1 MAAAGEEA
9 APAAD
14 WALPS
19 EVEVL
24 ESIYLEELRVA
35 RGGSRSE
42 PWEICITLHPAT
54 AEDQDSQYVRFT
66 LVLSVPPQYP
76 DKAPEIAIRNPR
88 GLSDEQI
95 QKISQTLG
103 HVAEARLGTEVLY
116 ELIEKGKEI
125 LTDNNIPHGQCVIC
139 LYGFQEREA
148 FTKTQ
153 CYHYFHSHCLARY
166 AQHME
171 EEVLMQ
177 QEEREQHLA
186 PSPKQ
191 EVGVQCPVCR
201 ETLVYD
207 LCALKAAPPPQHP
220 LEPYRPDAKTLQ
232 HQEEL
237 RLIFKRQQEKGGI
250 IDPEAERNR
259 YFISLQ
265 APPATVDPGQTA
277 SASEPQATASAVDSP
292 QPPCQPSAP
301 EPARSPE
308 ARAEARQPERP
319 AVPREQQS
327 KRERLRGERLGLRG
341 QGRQLCSDAQRAAEE
356 PCHLLHGPRG
366 SRGFSQRPERREERS
381 QRSGGRHSQEFPK
394 PHSRNRAAALAER
407 KELCP
412 EDPSPVTGTLDL
424 KEDYHNV
431 GRWTPEQGAEC
442 QGNEENP
449 ALNRS
454 DHRAAPSWQGHHR
467 PWDCGRWERSRVQER
482 GSYPRAPRG
491 RGVFRPGGRR
501 EAHLLEKE
509 SGS

>member
-1 MAAAGEEA
+1 
-9 APAAD
+9 
-14 WALPS
+14 S
-19 EVEVL
+19 
-24 ESIYLEELRVA
+24 
-35 RGGSRSE
+35 
-42 PWEICITLHPAT
+42 ITLYPAT
-54 AEDQDSQYVRFT
+54 AQDQDSQYVRFT
-66 LVLSVPPQYP
+66 LLLSVPPQYP
-76 DKAPEIAIRNPR
+76 NKAPEISIRNPR

-95 QKISQTLG
+95 KKISQTLRG
-103 HVAEARLGTEVLY
+103 VAEARLGTEVLY

-171 EEVLMQ
+171 EEILMQ
-177 QEEREQHLA
+177 QEEREQHLV

-191 EVGVQCPVCR
+191 DIGVQCPVCR

-220 LEPYRPDAKTLQ
+220 LEPYKPDAKMLQ

-265 APPATVDPGQTA
+265 VPPATVSPSQA
-277 SASEPQATASAVDSP
+277 AAASEPPVSASPVDTS
-292 QPPCQPSAP
+292 SAP
-301 EPARSPE
+301 ETAKGPE
-308 ARAEARQPERP
+308 ARAEPGQPERP
-319 AVPREQQS
+319 ALPREQQS
-327 KRERLRGERLGLRG
+327 KRERHRGERPSPRG
-341 QGRQLCSDAQRAAEE
+341 RGRQLCSSLQEPTEE
-356 PCHLLHGPRG
+356 GCHLLHGSRG
-366 SRGFSQRPERREERS
+366 PRGFSRRPEQRP
-381 QRSGGRHSQEFPK
+381 GGRHSQEFPK
-394 PHSRNRAAALAER
+394 PHSRSRASALAER

-412 EDPSPVTGTLDL
+412 EDPSPVTEAVDL
-424 KEDYHNV
+424 KEEHCEV
-431 GRWTPEQGAEC
+431 ERWTPEKGAESR
-442 QGNEENP
+442 GREKENL
-449 ALNRS
+449 AFNRS
-454 DHRAAPSWQGHHR
+454 DHRAASSWQGHHR

-491 RGVFRPGGRR
+491 RGVFRPSGRR
-501 EAHLLEKE
+501 EAHFHEKE

>member
-1 MAAAGEEA
+1 R
-9 APAAD
+9 
-14 WALPS
+14 W
-19 EVEVL
+19 
-24 ESIYLEELRVA
+24 
-35 RGGSRSE
+35 E
-42 PWEICITLHPAT
+42 PWEISITLHPAT
-54 AEDQDSQYVRFT
+54 GQDQDSQYVRFT
-66 LVLSVPPQYP
+66 LLLSVPPQYP
-76 DKAPEIAIRNPR
+76 NKAPEISIRNPR

-95 QKISQTLG
+95 QKISQTLRSL
-103 HVAEARLGTEVLY
+103 AEARLGTEVLY

-171 EEVLMQ
+171 EEILMQ

-191 EVGVQCPVCR
+191 EEGVQCPVCR

-232 HQEEL
+232 HREEL
-237 RLIFKRQQEKGGI
+237 RLIFQRQQEKGGI

-265 APPATVDPGQTA
+265 APPAAVDPGQA
-277 SASEPQATASAVDSP
+277 AAASELPVSGSAGTGAQLPSRA
-292 QPPCQPSAP
+292 SAP
-301 EPARSPE
+301 EPAKVPE
-308 ARAEARQPERP
+308 AGAEPERP
-319 AVPREQQS
+319 ERPPVPREQQS
-327 KRERLRGERLGLRG
+327 KRERLRGERPGPRG
-341 QGRQLCSDAQRAAEE
+341 QGRQACGGLQEPAEE
-356 PCHLLHGPRG
+356 TCRPLRGSRG
-366 SRGFSQRPERREERS
+366 SRGFSRRP
-381 QRSGGRHSQEFPK
+381 GARHGQEFPK
-394 PHSRNRAAALAER
+394 PHSRSRAAALAER

-412 EDPSPVTGTLDL
+412 EDPSPVTEAVDL
-424 KEDYHNV
+424 KEEHRDV
-431 GRWTPEQGAEC
+431 EKWTPEEGAEA
-442 QGNEENP
+442 QSREKEN
-449 ALNRS
+449 LTFNRS
-454 DHRAAPSWQGHHR
+454 DRRAAPGWQGHHR

-482 GSYPRAPRG
+482 GSYSRAPRG
-491 RGVFRPGGRR
+491 RGAFRPSGHG
-501 EAHLLEKE
+501 EAHLEKE

>member
-9 APAAD
+9 EATD
-14 WALPS
+14 WALPP

-35 RGGSRSE
+35 RGRGRWE
-42 PWEICITLHPAT
+42 PWEISITLHPAT
-54 AEDQDSQYVRFT
+54 AQDQDSQYVCFT

-76 DKAPEIAIRNPR
+76 NKAPGISIRNPR

-95 QKISQTLG
+95 QKISQTLRS
-103 HVAEARLGTEVLY
+103 VAEARLGTEVLY

-171 EEVLMQ
+171 EEILVQ

-220 LEPYRPDAKTLQ
+220 L
-232 HQEEL
+232 
-237 RLIFKRQQEKGGI
+237 
-250 IDPEAERNR
+250 
-259 YFISLQ
+259 
-265 APPATVDPGQTA
+265 PPAAVDPGQA
-277 SASEPQATASAVDSP
+277 AAASELPVSASAVDVP
-292 QPPCQPSAP
+292 QPPSQASAP
-301 EPARSPE
+301 APAGVPE
-308 ARAEARQPERP
+308 AEPGRPERP
-319 AVPREQQS
+319 PVPREQQS
-327 KRERLRGERLGLRG
+327 KRERHRGERPGPRG
-341 QGRQLCSDAQRAAEE
+341 QGGQSCRGLQEPAEE
-356 PCHLLHGPRG
+356 ACHPLHGSRVP
-366 SRGFSQRPERREERS
+366 RGFSRRPERRP
-381 QRSGGRHSQEFPK
+381 GGRHSEEFPK
-394 PHSRNRAAALAER
+394 PLSRSRAAALAER

-412 EDPSPVTGTLDL
+412 EDPSPVTEVVDL
-424 KEDYHNV
+424 KEEHRDV
-431 GRWTPEQGAEC
+431 ERWTPEEGAKARGREK
-442 QGNEENP
+442 EN
-449 ALNRS
+449 LVFNRS

-482 GSYPRAPRG
+482 GSYPRVPRG
-491 RGVFRPGGRR
+491 RGVFRPNGRQ

>member
-1 MAAAGEEA
+1 C
-9 APAAD
+9 
-14 WALPS
+14 
-19 EVEVL
+19 
-24 ESIYLEELRVA
+24 RC
-35 RGGSRSE
+35 E
-42 PWEICITLHPAT
+42 PWEIGITLYPAT
-54 AEDQDSQYVRFT
+54 AQDQDSQYVRFT

-76 DKAPEIAIRNPR
+76 SKAPEISIRNPR

-95 QKISQTLG
+95 QKISQTLRS
-103 HVAEARLGTEVLY
+103 VAESRLGSEVLY

-139 LYGFQEREA
+139 LYGFQEKEA

-166 AQHME
+166 VQHME
-171 EEVLMQ
+171 DEILMH

-220 LEPYRPDAKTLQ
+220 LEPYRPDTKMLQ
-232 HQEEL
+232 QQEEL

-265 APPATVDPGQTA
+265 APPATVCPGQAGTT
-277 SASEPQATASAVDSP
+277 SQLPLCVSSVDVP
-292 QPPCQPSAP
+292 QPLSQALAP
-301 EPARSPE
+301 ET
-308 ARAEARQPERP
+308 ARAEPGQPKRP

-327 KRERLRGERLGLRG
+327 QRERHQGERPGSRS
-341 QGRQLCSDAQRAAEE
+341 QGRQLCSNLQEPAEE
-356 PCHLLHGPRG
+356 ARHPLHGSRG
-366 SRGFSQRPERREERS
+366 YRGFSQRPGRRP
-381 QRSGGRHSQEFPK
+381 GGRHSQEFAK
-394 PHSRNRAAALAER
+394 PHSRSRDVALSER

-412 EDPSPVTGTLDL
+412 EDPLSATESVDL
-424 KEDYHNV
+424 KKEHHDV
-431 GRWTPEQGAEC
+431 ERWTPEEGAEA
-442 QGNEENP
+442 QGREKEN
-449 ALNRS
+449 LVFNRS

-467 PWDCGRWERSRVQER
+467 PWHFGRWQRSRVQQH
-482 GSYPRAPRG
+482 SSSPRG
-491 RGVFRPGGRR
+491 RGVFKPSGHR
-501 EAHLLEKE
+501 EAHFEKE

>member
-9 APAAD
+9 AAAD
-14 WALPS
+14 WPLPS

-54 AEDQDSQYVRFT
+54 GEDQDSQYVRFT

-76 DKAPEIAIRNPR
+76 DKAPEIGIRNPR

-95 QKISQTLG
+95 QKISQTLR

-265 APPATVDPGQTA
+265 APPATVDPGQAA
-277 SASEPQATASAVDSP
+277 SASESLVTASTVDSP
-292 QPPCQPSAP
+292 QPPCQPLAP

-327 KRERLRGERLGLRG
+327 KRERHRGERLGLGG
-341 QGRQLCSDAQRAAEE
+341 QGRQLCSDAQGAAEE
-356 PCHLLHGPRG
+356 PCHLLRG
-366 SRGFSQRPERREERS
+366 SRGSKGFSRRPERREERS

-407 KELCP
+407 KELSP
-412 EDPSPVTGTLDL
+412 EDPSPVTGILDL
-424 KEDYHNV
+424 KEDYRDV
-431 GRWTPEQGAEC
+431 GRWTPEQGAEA
-442 QGNEENP
+442 QGNEENL
-449 ALNRS
+449 AFNRS

-467 PWDCGRWERSRVQER
+467 PWDCGRWERSRVQEHS
-482 GSYPRAPRG
+482 SYPRVPRG

-501 EAHLLEKE
+501 EAHLEKE

>member
-1 MAAAGEEA
+1 
-9 APAAD
+9 
-14 WALPS
+14 
-19 EVEVL
+19 
-24 ESIYLEELRVA
+24 
-35 RGGSRSE
+35 
-42 PWEICITLHPAT
+42 
-54 AEDQDSQYVRFT
+54 DSQYVCFT

-76 DKAPEIAIRNPR
+76 NKAPEISIRNPR

-95 QKISQTLG
+95 KKILQTLRG
-103 HVAEARLGTEVLY
+103 VAEARLGTEVLY

-171 EEVLMQ
+171 EEMLMQ
-177 QEEREQHLA
+177 QEEREQHLT
-186 PSPKQ
+186 PSPKK
-191 EVGVQCPVCR
+191 EAGVQCPLCR

-265 APPATVDPGQTA
+265 APPAAVDPGQA
-277 SASEPQATASAVDSP
+277 AAVSELPPPSQAL
-292 QPPCQPSAP
+292 AP
-301 EPARSPE
+301 EPAGAPE
-308 ARAEARQPERP
+308 ARAEAGQPERP

-327 KRERLRGERLGLRG
+327 KRERHRGERPGPRG
-341 QGRQLCSDAQRAAEE
+341 QGRQSCSGLQEPAEE
-356 PCHLLHGPRG
+356 AFHPLHG
-366 SRGFSQRPERREERS
+366 SRGPRAFSQRPERKP
-381 QRSGGRHSQEFPK
+381 GGRHSQEFPK
-394 PHSRNRAAALAER
+394 PHSRSRAAALAER

-412 EDPSPVTGTLDL
+412 EDPSPVTEAVDL
-424 KEDYHNV
+424 KEEHHDV
-431 GRWTPEQGAEC
+431 ERWTPEEGAEA
-442 QGNEENP
+442 QGRQKENL
-449 ALNRS
+449 AFNCS

-467 PWDCGRWERSRVQER
+467 SWDCGRWERSRVQDR
-482 GSYPRAPRG
+482 GSYPRMPRG
-491 RGVFRPGGRR
+491 RGVFRPSGRD
-501 EAHLLEKE
+501 AQHLEKE

>member
-9 APAAD
+9 EAAD
-14 WALPS
+14 WALLP
-19 EVEVL
+19 ELEVL

-35 RGGSRSE
+35 RGRGRWE
-42 PWEICITLHPAT
+42 PWEISITLHPAT

-76 DKAPEIAIRNPR
+76 NETPEISIRNPR

-95 QKISQTLG
+95 QKISQTLRS
-103 HVAEARLGTEVLY
+103 VAEARLGTEVLY

-171 EEVLMQ
+171 EEILMQ
-177 QEEREQHLA
+177 QEERDQHLS

-191 EVGVQCPVCR
+191 
-201 ETLVYD
+201 
-207 LCALKAAPPPQHP
+207 
-220 LEPYRPDAKTLQ
+220 EPYRPDAKMLQ

-265 APPATVDPGQTA
+265 APPAAADPGQA
-277 SASEPQATASAVDSP
+277 AAASELPVSASTADVP
-292 QPPCQPSAP
+292 QPPGQASTP
-301 EPARSPE
+301 EPAGASE
-308 ARAEARQPERP
+308 ARAEPGRPERP
-319 AVPREQQS
+319 AVPREQLS
-327 KRERLRGERLGLRG
+327 KREKHRGERPGLRG
-341 QGRQLCSDAQRAAEE
+341 QGRQPCSGLQEPGEE
-356 PCHLLHGPRG
+356 ACHPLHGSRG
-366 SRGFSQRPERREERS
+366 PRGFSQRPERRPA
-381 QRSGGRHSQEFPK
+381 GRHNQEFPK
-394 PHSRNRAAALAER
+394 PHSRSRAAPLAER
-407 KELCP
+407 KDLCP
-412 EDPSPVTGTLDL
+412 EDPSPVMEAVDL
-424 KEDYHNV
+424 KEEHCDV
-431 GRWTPEQGAEC
+431 DRWSAEKGAETR
-442 QGNEENP
+442 GKKKEN
-449 ALNRS
+449 LTFNHS

-482 GSYPRAPRG
+482 GSYPRASRG
-491 RGVFRPGGRR
+491 RGVFRPSGHQ
-501 EAHLLEKE
+501 EAHLEKE

>member
-1 MAAAGEEA
+1 GAGGEMAAAGEEA
-9 APAAD
+9 ETTD
-14 WALPS
+14 WALPP

-24 ESIYLEELRVA
+24 ESIYLEELQVA
-35 RGGSRSE
+35 RGLGRWE
-42 PWEICITLHPAT
+42 PWEISITLHPAT
-54 AEDQDSQYVRFT
+54 AQDQDSQYVRFT

-76 DKAPEIAIRNPR
+76 DKAPEISIRNPR

-95 QKISQTLG
+95 QKISQTLRS
-103 HVAEARLGTEVLY
+103 VAEARLGTEVLY

-125 LTDNNIPHGQCVIC
+125 LTDNNIPQGQCVIC
-139 LYGFQEREA
+139 LYGFQEKEA
-148 FTKTQ
+148 FTKTH

-171 EEVLMQ
+171 EEILMQ

-191 EVGVQCPVCR
+191 EAGVQCPVCR

-220 LEPYRPDAKTLQ
+220 LEPYRPDTKVLQ

-265 APPATVDPGQTA
+265 APPAAVDP
-277 SASEPQATASAVDSP
+277 ATASELSVSARAADVP
-292 QPPCQPSAP
+292 LPPSQASAP
-301 EPARSPE
+301 EPTGASE
-308 ARAEARQPERP
+308 ARVEPGQPERS
-319 AVPREQQS
+319 AVPREQLS
-327 KRERLRGERLGLRG
+327 KRERHRGERPGSRG
-341 QGRQLCSDAQRAAEE
+341 RGRQLCSGSQESGEE
-356 PCHLLHGPRG
+356 ACHPLHG
-366 SRGFSQRPERREERS
+366 SRGPRVFSQRPERRPA
-381 QRSGGRHSQEFPK
+381 GRHSQEFSK
-394 PHSRNRAAALAER
+394 PHSRNRAAPLAER
-407 KELCP
+407 KELCH
-412 EDPSPVTGTLDL
+412 EDSSPATETVDL
-424 KEDYHNV
+424 KEEHHEK
-431 GRWTPEQGAEC
+431 WT
-442 QGNEENP
+442 
-449 ALNRS
+449 
-454 DHRAAPSWQGHHR
+454 APNWQGHHR

-491 RGVFRPGGRR
+491 RGAFRPSGHR
-501 EAHLLEKE
+501 EAHLEKE